1 MATKADSV
9 IFEGSTRPVTLPTTF
24 DPATQV
30 SADAK
35 YIVKQLVLWFLG
47 LPLVLTLGAWAIYNA
62 TH

>member
-1 MATKADSV
+1 MATSRTALEAV
-9 IFEGSTRPVTLPTTF
+9 PTPPAAPF

-47 LPLVLTLGAWAIYNA
+47 LPLVLTVGVWLVYNA